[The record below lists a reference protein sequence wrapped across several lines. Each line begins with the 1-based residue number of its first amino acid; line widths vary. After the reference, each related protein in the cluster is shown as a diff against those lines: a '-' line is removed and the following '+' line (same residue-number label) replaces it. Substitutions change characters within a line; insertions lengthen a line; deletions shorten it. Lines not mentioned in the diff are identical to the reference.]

1 MTLGEIAKS
10 TLLSK
15 HSKPGVSPGTEFISG
30 EFSLYSRQSLAFI
43 GLIALSWHGIGL
55 SEANASPKPPSFVVP
70 EWKSEDGQITVRMR
84 GRWQQDYYSIKND
97 FGNAL
102 RDNDTSSENLRGVRI
117 GLDGT
122 VTPKFAFRGEVDFIT
137 EQTNWN
143 DLFVTYRGK
152 NLDLTV
158 GQHYQAS
165 SIEGS
170 MPNPLFLL
178 PEASLLTNALL
189 LRTRGVGLTA
199 RWRGKNWQAIMSA
212 SGGNMNAGDVFGD
225 DVIKQVQARVS
236 YAPINKTGNVLH
248 FGINSRM
255 RDAQD
260 GPLLR
265 YRARPAATSH
275 SPRTIDS
282 GAFASSDAN
291 LGLEAIW
298 IKGPLTISAEA
309 QQVWADYKGDI
320 KPLSGG
326 YVEASYWL
334 TGESRRY
341 RDAVGNFTTVT
352 PKKSLLKGGVG
363 GIALVSRIENLD
375 LSHADLP
382 ITQARANPAGI
393 SQGRAEAVSVG
404 LVWLPVEYV
413 MFRLAGAQTR
423 YDGQARG
430 FDGKGK
436 TRVVTARVQFN
447 F

>member
-1 MTLGEIAKS
+1 
-10 TLLSK
+10 LLNSRLFVPLLTTIVLCL
-15 HSKPGVSPGTEFISG
+15 SGASP
-30 EFSLYSRQSLAFI
+30 SLAF
-43 GLIALSWHGIGL
+43 A
-55 SEANASPKPPSFVVP
+55 APKTPSFVVP
-70 EWKSEDGQITVRMR
+70 EWKSEDGQVVMRMR

-97 FGNAL
+97 FGNPL
-102 RDNDTSSENLRGVRI
+102 RDNDTSSENLRGVRV
-117 GLDGT
+117 GLDGS
-122 VTPKFAFRGEVDFIT
+122 VTPKFAFRGEVDFIN
-137 EQTNWN
+137 EQTNWM
-143 DLFVTYRGK
+143 DLFVTYRGD

-170 MPNPLFLL
+170 MSNPMFLL
-178 PEASLLTNALL
+178 PEASLVTNALL

-199 RWRGKNWQAIMSA
+199 RWRGENWQAIVSA

-225 DVIKQVQARVS
+225 DIIKQVQARVS
-236 YAPINKTGNVLH
+236 YAPINKANNVLH
-248 FGINSRM
+248 FGINTRT

-260 GPLLR
+260 GPLIR
-265 YRARPAATSH
+265 YRARPAAAAH

-282 GAFASSDAN
+282 GAFASRDAN

-309 QQVWADYKGDI
+309 QRVWADDKGDI

-341 RDAVGNFTTVT
+341 RASVGNFTPVT
-352 PKKSLLKGGVG
+352 PKKSLLKGGMG

-382 ITQARANPAGI
+382 IAQARANPAGI

-413 MFRLAGAQTR
+413 MFRLAGTQTR

>member
-1 MTLGEIAKS
+1 MHSRFALPLTGLVALFWLG
-10 TLLSK
+10 T
-15 HSKPGVSPGTEFISG
+15 
-30 EFSLYSRQSLAFI
+30 
-43 GLIALSWHGIGL
+43 GLT
-55 SEANASPKPPSFVVP
+55 EANATPKTPSFVVP
-70 EWKSEDGQITVRMR
+70 EWKSDDGQVVVRMR
-84 GRWQQDYYSIKND
+84 GRWQQDYYSIKNE
-97 FGNAL
+97 FGNLL
-102 RDNDTSSENLRGVRI
+102 RDNDTSSENLRGVRV

-122 VTPKFAFRGEVDFIT
+122 ATAKFAFRAEVDFIN
-137 EQTNWN
+137 EQTNWM

-170 MPNPLFLL
+170 MSNPMFLL
-178 PEASLLTNALL
+178 PEASLVTNALL

-199 RWRGKNWQAIMSA
+199 RWRGENWQAIVSA

-225 DVIKQVQARVS
+225 DIVKQLQARVS
-236 YAPINKTGNVLH
+236 YAPINQTGNVLH
-248 FGINSRM
+248 FGVNSRL

-265 YRARPAATSH
+265 YRARPAGTAH
-275 SPRTIDS
+275 VARTIDS
-282 GAFASSDAN
+282 GAIGSSDAN

-298 IKGPLTISAEA
+298 VKGPLTVSAESH
-309 QQVWADYKGDI
+309 QTWVDLNGDI
-320 KPLSGG
+320 KPISGA
-326 YVEASYWL
+326 YIEASYWL
-334 TGESRRY
+334 TGETRRY

-363 GIALVSRIENLD
+363 GVAIVSRIENLD
-375 LSHADLP
+375 LSHSNLP
-382 ITQARANPAGI
+382 ISQARSNSAGI
-393 SQGRAEAVSVG
+393 SQGRAEAVSLG

-413 MFRLAGAQTR
+413 MFRLAGTQTR

-436 TRVVTARVQFN
+436 TRVVTARAQFN